1 MPMWWISNLTPW
13 TFSYYLLCLHS
24 ATSSRCQ
31 VNFSNFDLFIQN
43 YANFHTVKLIYSTTK
58 STICVLII
66 MYLCTIY
73 LDVNTIRERTRSP
86 ELKPRL
92 AGGWCWFAVRKKNT
106 FDWWLVAGADLMW
119 EKNTT
124 GWLTDKLNENRAQFA
139 NQSWTFW
146 LLICLSFVLR
156 WPAWSAAGRLH
167 ACRGRSLLCY
177 AKISCR
183 GFSQKPGHQVQLLSA
198 SK

>member
-73 LDVNTIRERTRSP
+73 LDVNTSRERTRSP

-92 AGGWCWFAVRKKNT
+92 AGGWYWFAVRKKY
-106 FDWWLVAGADLMW
+106 FWLVASGWCWFDVREKYYCWLPTEQSGPYLETGTKGSLDLRP
-119 EKNTT
+119 
-124 GWLTDKLNENRAQFA
+124 LTWHIASYHFIYTAHVILISMIFLN
-139 NQSWTFW
+139 
-146 LLICLSFVLR
+146 
-156 WPAWSAAGRLH
+156 
-167 ACRGRSLLCY
+167 
-177 AKISCR
+177 
-183 GFSQKPGHQVQLLSA
+183 
-198 SK
+198 